1 VWWGGERPWVAV
13 LPPLTAGLFTV
24 GYFWLFDRWDNLENP
39 IQSQV
44 AIVSAIIGFLVGIA
58 AMRIRRWELVAIPGV
73 ITAAIAIWAIVAPHN
88 TPEDKDFQQ
97 VLWMLTGLGAIV
109 TAALN
114 LPQILQGR
122 YAPPSATEE

>member
-1 VWWGGERPWVAV
+1 
-13 LPPLTAGLFTV
+13 
-24 GYFWLFDRWDNLENP
+24 
-39 IQSQV
+39 V

-73 ITAAIAIWAIVAPHN
+73 ITAAIAIWAIFAPHD

-97 VLWMLTGLGAIV
+97 ILWMLVGLGAII

-114 LPQILQGR
+114 LPQILRGR
-122 YAPPSATEE
+122 YAPPAPVEE